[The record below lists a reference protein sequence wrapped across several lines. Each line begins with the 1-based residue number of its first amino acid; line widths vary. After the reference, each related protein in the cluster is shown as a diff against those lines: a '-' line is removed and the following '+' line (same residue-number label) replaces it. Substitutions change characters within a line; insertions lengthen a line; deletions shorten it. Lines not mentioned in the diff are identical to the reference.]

1 MAFNH
6 AKVFNG
12 FCSNCKLNAMPIN
25 SQKSRR
31 KINQNDK
38 CQLNAHSDSSL
49 CMLCTYVAPMVFNFR
64 NCGVNWYRTYRPA
77 FVSII
82 LVSSI
87 AFDITSSLAGALV
100 VSSTLPSGNCSLGG
114 FAISNR
120 TVPLSRSRILKR
132 VKSMSYTFA
141 SVVSNPFWV

>member
-1 MAFNH
+1 MINANWLLM
-6 AKVFNG
+6 KVH
-12 FCSNCKLNAMPIN
+12 
-25 SQKSRR
+25 R
-31 KINQNDK
+31 KYF
-38 CQLNAHSDSSL
+38 LR
-49 CMLCTYVAPMVFNFR
+49 TYVAPMVFNFR

-77 FVSII
+77 FVSIM
-82 LVSSI
+82 LVSSV
-87 AFDITSSLAGALV
+87 AFDITSSLAVGALV

-141 SVVSNPFWV
+141 SVVSNPCWFPRSKHRHCFSTMSDAPKSWKKK